1 VLGRLLEVR
10 WALEN
15 LAGMVEGHWAVVDLV
30 GLLASEVE
38 EETDHYFAG
47 NSDREGRNNRAEGVR
62 MAFLESLDQEESHL
76 VVDHS
81 RDHIGDNSFGTVVV
95 VDVGGVV
102 GNSAEEMEADFG
114 VEGLVVMAG

>member
-1 VLGRLLEVR
+1 
-10 WALEN
+10 
-15 LAGMVEGHWAVVDLV
+15 MVEEGHWAVVDLV
-30 GLLASEVE
+30 DLLASEVE

-47 NSDREGRNNRAEGVR
+47 SSDREGRNNRAEGAR
-62 MAFLESLDQEESHL
+62 MAFLESLDPKESQL

-102 GNSAEEMEADFG
+102 GNSAEKMEADLG